1 MKFFIY
7 DKDNGQL
14 ILEDESLLLVKEFD
28 ALLEPKRNITK
39 TDKTGKQKALA
50 FKELKYIYLF
60 FDWNSPYFSFSEQSR
75 NKEALIDSKLSDE
88 EYNDPLF
95 REACKKYNE
104 IQNSS
109 LEVRMLK
116 SAMNAVENQ
125 INYLDNVDLQERDPV
140 TGKPIF
146 KSKDLIAEIKGCKD
160 IITSLRELEKQVKTG
175 IEVASNL
182 RGDVE
187 TGILD

>member
-14 ILEDESLLLVKEFD
+14 ILEDESLLLVKEFE
-28 ALLEPKRNITK
+28 ALIEPKRNITK
-39 TDKTGKQKALA
+39 IDKTGKQNTKA

-60 FDWNSPYFSFSEQSR
+60 FDWNSPYFAFSEQSR
-75 NKEALIDSKLSDE
+75 NKEALVDSKLSDE

-95 REACKKYNE
+95 REACRKYNE

-125 INYLDNVDLQERDPV
+125 INYLDNVDLQERDPA

>member
-14 ILEDESLLLVKEFD
+14 ILEDESLLLVKEFE
-28 ALLEPKRNITK
+28 ALIEPKRNITK
-39 TDKTGKQKALA
+39 IDKTGKQNTKA

-60 FDWNSPYFSFSEQSR
+60 FDWNSPYFAFSEQSR
-75 NKEALIDSKLSDE
+75 NKEALVDSKLSDE

-95 REACKKYNE
+95 REACRKYNE

-125 INYLDNVDLQERDPV
+125 INYLDNVDLQERDPA

-146 KSKDLIAEIKGCKD
+146 KSKDLIPEIKGCKD

>member
-75 NKEALIDSKLSDE
+75 NKEALIDSKLTDE
-88 EYNDPLF
+88 EYNEPLF

-182 RGDVE
+182 RGDVK

>member
-60 FDWNSPYFSFSEQSR
+60 FD
-75 NKEALIDSKLSDE
+75 
-88 EYNDPLF
+88 
-95 REACKKYNE
+95 
-104 IQNSS
+104 
-109 LEVRMLK
+109 
-116 SAMNAVENQ
+116 
-125 INYLDNVDLQERDPV
+125 
-140 TGKPIF
+140 
-146 KSKDLIAEIKGCKD
+146 
-160 IITSLRELEKQVKTG
+160 
-175 IEVASNL
+175 
-182 RGDVE
+182 
-187 TGILD
+187 

>member
-39 TDKTGKQKALA
+39 IDKTGKQKALA

>member
-28 ALLEPKRNITK
+28 ALIEPKRNITK
-39 TDKTGKQKALA
+39 TDKTGKQNTKA
-50 FKELKYIYLF
+50 FRELKYIYLF

>member
-14 ILEDESLLLVKEFD
+14 ILEDESILLVKEFD
-28 ALLEPKRNITK
+28 ALLESKRNITK
-39 TDKTGKQKALA
+39 TDKTGKQKLLA

-75 NKEALIDSKLSDE
+75 NKEALVDSKLTDE
-88 EYNDPLF
+88 EYNDPIF

-146 KSKDLIAEIKGCKD
+146 KSKDLIIEIKGCKD